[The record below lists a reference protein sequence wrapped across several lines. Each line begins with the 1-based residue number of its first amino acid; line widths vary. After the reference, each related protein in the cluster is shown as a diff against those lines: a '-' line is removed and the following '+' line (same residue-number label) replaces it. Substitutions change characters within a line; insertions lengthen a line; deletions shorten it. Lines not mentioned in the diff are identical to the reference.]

1 MAYGIITVPV
11 TDLRAE
17 PNSRAERLSQAL
29 FGAPVRLLD
38 RQHDFAQVILA
49 DGYTGWCRAGHC
61 ESTSHAQWTR
71 YDAQAKYLVRLPVV
85 SLTGGNRA
93 PVWPYQLYFGT
104 RLAIKKSGSSA
115 SLVLPNGFHA
125 PIRLRDLMPLAATPA
140 KTTGGKI
147 IALARR
153 FLGAPYLWGGITL
166 CGIDCSGL
174 VQAVFAFSG
183 IPLPRDSRDQ
193 ILAGRTVERS
203 AIRKGDLLFFP
214 GHVAISCGGDDFIHA
229 SAGRGMVTIDSFDRK
244 APNYRA
250 DLDHGFRQ
258 ARRVLP

>member
-17 PNSRAERLSQAL
+17 PHSRAERLSQAL
-29 FGAPVRLLD
+29 FGASIRLRD
-38 RQHDFAQVILA
+38 RQHDFVQVVLA

-61 ESTSHAQWTR
+61 ERVNHTVWKRYAAQP
-71 YDAQAKYLVRLPVV
+71 KYLIRSPIV
-85 SLTGGNRA
+85 SLIGTNRA

-104 RLAIKKSGSSA
+104 RLAIEKLGSRA
-115 SLVLPNGFHA
+115 DLVLPNGFHA
-125 PIRLRDLMPLAATPA
+125 PIRLRDLVLPSPIPV
-140 KTTGGKI
+140 KVTGEKI

-153 FLGAPYLWGGITL
+153 FLGTPYLWGGITV

-174 VQAVFAFSG
+174 VQAVFVYSG
-183 IPLPRDSRDQ
+183 IPLPRDSKDQ
-193 ILAGRTVERS
+193 ILAGQAVDRS

-214 GHVAISCGGDDFIHA
+214 GHVAISCGGDEFIHA
-229 SAGRGMVTIDSFDRK
+229 SAGRGMVTIDSFNRK

-250 DLDHGFRQ
+250 DLDHGFRE